1 MQALVDQIGTGQAQ
15 SAICNLQLHEGCR
28 RKDLMLTIDGV
39 EYLEVDE
46 AAGLLGVKKA
56 TIYAYVSRGVL
67 DSFRQGVG
75 RKRLY
80 RRVEVEALRE
90 ARPSAAP
97 SAHQVLDD
105 DVVRNVRLPDVE
117 SWAGEH

>member
-1 MQALVDQIGTGQAQ
+1 MQ
-15 SAICNLQLHEGCR
+15 
-28 RKDLMLTIDGV
+28 TIDDV

-46 AAGLLGVKKA
+46 AAALLGVKKA

-67 DSFRQGVG
+67 DSFRQGIG

-80 RRVEVEALRE
+80 RRAAIEALRE
-90 ARPSAAP
+90 ARPSDEPAP
-97 SAHQVLDD
+97 NQAD
-105 DVVRNVRLPDVE
+105 DVVRNVTLPDAA

>member
-1 MQALVDQIGTGQAQ
+1 MQ
-15 SAICNLQLHEGCR
+15 
-28 RKDLMLTIDGV
+28 TIDDV

-46 AAGLLGVKKA
+46 AAALLGVKKA

-67 DSFRQGVG
+67 GSFRQGVG

-80 RRVEVEALRE
+80 RRAAIEALRE
-90 ARPSAAP
+90 ARPSASDEAAP
-97 SAHQVLDD
+97 AQAD
-105 DVVRNVRLPDVE
+105 DVVRNVTLPDAA

>member
-1 MQALVDQIGTGQAQ
+1 MQ
-15 SAICNLQLHEGCR
+15 
-28 RKDLMLTIDGV
+28 TIDGV

-80 RRVEVEALRE
+80 RRAEVEALRE
-90 ARPSAAP
+90 ARPSDGSTASQAFE
-97 SAHQVLDD
+97 D

>member
-1 MQALVDQIGTGQAQ
+1 MQ
-15 SAICNLQLHEGCR
+15 
-28 RKDLMLTIDGV
+28 TIDDV

-46 AAGLLGVKKA
+46 VAALLGVKKA

-67 DSFRQGVG
+67 DLFRQGVR

-80 RRVEVEALRE
+80 RRAAVEALRE
-90 ARPSAAP
+90 AHPSDEP
-97 SAHQVLDD
+97 AHEQGD
-105 DVVRNVRLPDVE
+105 DVVRNVTLPDVA

>member
-1 MQALVDQIGTGQAQ
+1 MQ
-15 SAICNLQLHEGCR
+15 
-28 RKDLMLTIDGV
+28 TIDDV

-46 AAGLLGVKKA
+46 AAALLGVKKA

-67 DSFRQGVG
+67 DSFRQAVG

-80 RRVEVEALRE
+80 QRSAVAALRE
-90 ARPSAAP
+90 TRPSDAP
-97 SAHQVLDD
+97 LPTQDD
-105 DVVRNVRLPDVE
+105 DVVRNVTLPDAA

>member
-1 MQALVDQIGTGQAQ
+1 MQ
-15 SAICNLQLHEGCR
+15 
-28 RKDLMLTIDGV
+28 TIDGI

-80 RRVEVEALRE
+80 RRAEVEALRE
-90 ARPSAAP
+90 ARPSDSP
-97 SAHQVLDD
+97 PTAHMVED
-105 DVVRNVRLPDVE
+105 DVVRNVTLPDVE

>member
-1 MQALVDQIGTGQAQ
+1 
-15 SAICNLQLHEGCR
+15 
-28 RKDLMLTIDGV
+28 MLTIDGV

-46 AAGLLGVKKA
+46 AARLLGVKKA

-75 RKRLY
+75 RRRLY
-80 RRVEVEALRE
+80 RRAEVEALCE
-90 ARPSAAP
+90 ARPTDGP
-97 SAHQVLDD
+97 LTVHEVED
-105 DVVRNVRLPDVE
+105 DVVRNVHLPDVE

>member
-1 MQALVDQIGTGQAQ
+1 MQ
-15 SAICNLQLHEGCR
+15 
-28 RKDLMLTIDGV
+28 TIDDV

-46 AAGLLGVKKA
+46 VAALLGVKKA

-67 DSFRQGVG
+67 GSFRQGVG

-80 RRVEVEALRE
+80 RRAAVEALRE
-90 ARPSAAP
+90 ARPSDGPVPDQA
-97 SAHQVLDD
+97 D
-105 DVVRNVRLPDVE
+105 DVVRNVTLPDVA

>member
-1 MQALVDQIGTGQAQ
+1 MQ
-15 SAICNLQLHEGCR
+15 
-28 RKDLMLTIDGV
+28 TIDDV

-46 AAGLLGVKKA
+46 AAALLGVKKA

-67 DSFRQGVG
+67 GSFRQGIG

-80 RRVEVEALRE
+80 RRAADEALRE
-90 ARPSAAP
+90 ARPSDDP
-97 SAHQVLDD
+97 VPDQDLDQDD
-105 DVVRNVRLPDVE
+105 DVVRNVTLPDAA

>member
-1 MQALVDQIGTGQAQ
+1 MQ
-15 SAICNLQLHEGCR
+15 
-28 RKDLMLTIDGV
+28 TIDDV

-46 AAGLLGVKKA
+46 AAALLGVKKA

-67 DSFRQGVG
+67 GSFRQGVG

-80 RRVEVEALRE
+80 RRAAIEALRE
-90 ARPSAAP
+90 ARPSGELAP
-97 SAHQVLDD
+97 KQDD
-105 DVVRNVRLPDVE
+105 DVVRNVTLPDAA

>member
-1 MQALVDQIGTGQAQ
+1 MQ
-15 SAICNLQLHEGCR
+15 
-28 RKDLMLTIDGV
+28 TIDDV

-46 AAGLLGVKKA
+46 AAALLGVKKA

-67 DSFRQGVG
+67 GSFRQGVG

-80 RRVEVEALRE
+80 RRAAVVALRE
-90 ARPSAAP
+90 TRPSDAP
-97 SAHQVLDD
+97 APDQDD
-105 DVVRNVRLPDVE
+105 DVVRNVTLPDAA

>member
-1 MQALVDQIGTGQAQ
+1 MQ
-15 SAICNLQLHEGCR
+15 
-28 RKDLMLTIDGV
+28 TIDDV

-46 AAGLLGVKKA
+46 AAALLGVKKA

-67 DSFRQGVG
+67 GSFRQGIG

-80 RRVEVEALRE
+80 RRAAVEALRE
-90 ARPSAAP
+90 TRPSDEPTADR
-97 SAHQVLDD
+97 DD
-105 DVVRNVRLPDVE
+105 DVVRNVTLPDAA

>member
-1 MQALVDQIGTGQAQ
+1 MQ
-15 SAICNLQLHEGCR
+15 
-28 RKDLMLTIDGV
+28 TIDDV

-46 AAGLLGVKKA
+46 AAALLGVKKA

-67 DSFRQGVG
+67 GSFRQGVG

-80 RRVEVEALRE
+80 QRAAVEALRTTH
-90 ARPSAAP
+90 PSTEPVHA
-97 SAHQVLDD
+97 QDD
-105 DVVRNVRLPDVE
+105 DVVRNVTLPDVA

>member
-1 MQALVDQIGTGQAQ
+1 MQ
-15 SAICNLQLHEGCR
+15 
-28 RKDLMLTIDGV
+28 TIDDV

-46 AAGLLGVKKA
+46 AAALLGVKKA

-67 DSFRQGVG
+67 GSFRQGIG

-80 RRVEVEALRE
+80 RRAAIEALRE
-90 ARPSAAP
+90 ARPSDEPARN
-97 SAHQVLDD
+97 QDD
-105 DVVRNVRLPDVE
+105 DVVRNVTLPDAA

>member
-1 MQALVDQIGTGQAQ
+1 MMQI
-15 SAICNLQLHEGCR
+15 
-28 RKDLMLTIDGV
+28 IDDV
-39 EYLEVDE
+39 EYLDVDE
-46 AAGLLGVKKA
+46 VAALLGVKKA

-80 RRVEVEALRE
+80 QRAAVAALRE
-90 ARPSAAP
+90 TRPSDA
-97 SAHQVLDD
+97 SILTQDD
-105 DVVRNVRLPDVE
+105 DVVRNVTLPDAA

>member
-1 MQALVDQIGTGQAQ
+1 MQ
-15 SAICNLQLHEGCR
+15 
-28 RKDLMLTIDGV
+28 TIDDV

-46 AAGLLGVKKA
+46 VAALLGVKKA

-80 RRVEVEALRE
+80 QRTAVVALRE
-90 ARPSAAP
+90 TRPSDAP
-97 SAHQVLDD
+97 APNQDD
-105 DVVRNVRLPDVE
+105 DVVRNVTLPDVA